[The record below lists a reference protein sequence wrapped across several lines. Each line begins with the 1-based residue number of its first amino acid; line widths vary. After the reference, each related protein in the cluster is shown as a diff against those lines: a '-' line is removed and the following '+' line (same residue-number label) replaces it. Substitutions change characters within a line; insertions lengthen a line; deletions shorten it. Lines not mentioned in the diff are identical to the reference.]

1 MLEKPTVVPYPYPQ
15 GSLVLS
21 RPATML
27 QGFFLL
33 FGCVKRPFCVRKWH
47 GGGGDTLILDRGYSL
62 AKLPRFFE
70 GAEKL
75 GEHSFRTFELS

>member
-1 MLEKPTVVPYPYPQ
+1 MTFYAMNQRYERRLFLERSVKWVAYTVDMTQ
-15 GSLVLS
+15 FWVLS
-21 RPATML
+21 
-27 QGFFLL
+27 QG
-33 FGCVKRPFCVRKWH
+33 

-75 GEHSFRTFELS
+75 G